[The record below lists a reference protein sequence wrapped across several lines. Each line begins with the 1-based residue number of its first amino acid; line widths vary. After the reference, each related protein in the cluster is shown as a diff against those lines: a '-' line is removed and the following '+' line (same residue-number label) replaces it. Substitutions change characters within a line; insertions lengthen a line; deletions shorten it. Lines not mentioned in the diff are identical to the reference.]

1 MLPRLEPEERL
12 AKDDRLIV
20 IAIGSV
26 IFGAFALD
34 VLSNFSWMK
43 AGAFVML
50 LAWFALIVVH
60 ELGHALMAVGLGWRV
75 CRIVIGVGAPV
86 ARFRVWGVPVQI
98 SRYPVGGHVVPA
110 PTSIAGARWKSTLVF
125 AAGPAAELLVVA
137 LIVLAVGREQLM
149 APPTDFTTLS
159 AQAVAVAAL
168 LGALFN
174 LIPIPTREGQATDG
188 LGMILSSSLSDQ
200 VFEERLALPYTTQA
214 ESLLLSGR
222 REQAVTVL
230 REGVVRLGDHLP
242 AQVALAAGLLEA
254 DAPEHV
260 VELLDPLLARDD
272 VPQSLQPRILALLA
286 HALVRS
292 NPGRLEDADAYT
304 SHAESLAP
312 QSVAVRLARARVL
325 IEQGQTHP
333 ALALLRGLPI
343 GPFDDRAADARDVLL
358 GLAELRRGQRGSAR
372 DLVNQLEARGARG
385 ADLDLLRAEL
395 GPMQPPSEKYA

>member
-1 MLPRLEPEERL
+1 
-12 AKDDRLIV
+12 
-20 IAIGSV
+20 
-26 IFGAFALD
+26 
-34 VLSNFSWMK
+34 
-43 AGAFVML
+43 
-50 LAWFALIVVH
+50 
-60 ELGHALMAVGLGWRV
+60 
-75 CRIVIGVGAPV
+75 
-86 ARFRVWGVPVQI
+86 WGRPVQS

-110 PTSIAGARWKSTLVF
+110 PTSFVGARWKRSLVF
-125 AAGPAAELLVVA
+125 AAGPAAELVGVA
-137 LIVLAVGREQLM
+137 LIVLVVGYDRLV
-149 APPTDFTTLS
+149 APPSDFTTLS

-168 LGALFN
+168 LGAVFN

-242 AQVALAAGLLEA
+242 AQVALAAGLVEA

-325 IEQGQTHP
+325 VEQGQTHP
-333 ALALLRGLPI
+333 ALA
-343 GPFDDRAADARDVLL
+343 
-358 GLAELRRGQRGSAR
+358 
-372 DLVNQLEARGARG
+372 
-385 ADLDLLRAEL
+385 
-395 GPMQPPSEKYA
+395 